1 MRHADIAASAV
12 QMRRAIA
19 WVLLVA
25 LAACA
30 EKPAPLVTRKSGP
43 HPKTRI
49 AHVFVWDGRA
59 DLIFPPKDVIIE
71 NGRITAMLAP
81 GGKPT
86 EGELVIDGT
95 GAILMPGL
103 IDVHGHTAANSVP
116 PWSGSSGFPDPERN
130 LESYLYAGVTT
141 VLDPGAIAPDVFDR
155 RAAVAKGDLLG
166 PQIFAA
172 GPMFTVPGG
181 HPVGVMHEIVPW
193 WIRWYVQP
201 RMTREVG
208 TAAAARA
215 AVNALLPSKPDVIKV
230 MVDAVPLAAPILGG
244 EILRAVVDEARKH
257 DVRTVAHIGTVADAL
272 EAADAGAAAWMHG
285 VYKER
290 IPDEMIPRF
299 KAAGIPYVATSFV
312 FDDYADIWE
321 GKRASTQLERE
332 TVAPEILASF
342 ATMPREEQGPEF
354 QKFFALLT
362 ETRDARCDNVRR
374 VSAAG
379 VRVLAGADAQLGVF
393 PGPALHREIATL
405 IRCGL
410 SPKLALEAATSAAA
424 SFIAN
429 TYEPDFGLAR
439 IGKRADLIMVGGN
452 PLTEPAAIDDIRMV
466 MKDGVV
472 LERHP
477 LPGSR
482 PTAKSAGN

>member
-1 MRHADIAASAV
+1 
-12 QMRRAIA
+12 MRRVIA
-19 WVLLVA
+19 LAVVVT

-30 EKPAPLVTRKSGP
+30 EKPSPLVTRKPGP

-49 AHVFVWDGRA
+49 ARVFVWDGRA
-59 DLIFPPKDVIIE
+59 DRLIPPKDVIIE
-71 NGRITAMLAP
+71 NGRITEMLAP

-103 IDVHGHTAANSVP
+103 IDVHGHTGSNSAP
-116 PWSGSSGFPDPERN
+116 SWSGAGRFPDAERN
-130 LESYLYAGVTT
+130 LQSYLYAGVTT
-141 VLDPGAIAPDVFDR
+141 VLDPGDIAPDVFDR
-155 RAAVAKGDLLG
+155 RAAVATGELLG

-181 HPVGVMHEIVPW
+181 HPVGAMHVLVPW

-201 RMTREVG
+201 RMTREVA
-208 TAAAARA
+208 TPADARA
-215 AVNALLPSKPDVIKV
+215 AVDALLPSKPDVIKV

-257 DVRTVAHIGTVADAL
+257 GVRTVAHIGTVADAL
-272 EAADAGAAAWMHG
+272 AAADAGVAAWMHG

-321 GKRASTQLERE
+321 GKRESTQLERE
-332 TVAPEILASF
+332 TVAPEVLASF
-342 ATMPREEQGPEF
+342 AAIPREEQPPEF
-354 QKFFALLT
+354 QKFFELLPP
-362 ETRDARCDNVRR
+362 TRAVRCDNVRR

-393 PGPALHREIATL
+393 PGPALHREIAIL

-452 PLTEPAAIDDIRMV
+452 PLIEPEAIDDIRMV

-472 LERHP
+472 LDRHP

-482 PTAKSAGN
+482 PTAKPARN